1 MNLSSTI
8 KSIQDIMRKDDGVDG
23 DAQRIGQLT
32 WMLFLKIYD
41 QKEDEWEKKEINF
54 KSIIPEECRW
64 RNWATYTFNDKK
76 EKVFKISSDKLVD
89 FITTTLFPT
98 LKAIEPLGDPK
109 KKLLKDVFADLYNY
123 MRSGTLIQAVIE
135 KLEDTIDFNNFKTR
149 QNLGDLYEQILNDLR
164 SAGNSGEFY
173 TPRAITQFMV
183 EIINPQLKEIIL
195 DPACGTGGFLTA
207 SINHLVKQAKNDID
221 KKFIENSIRGF
232 EKKQLPYLLCTTNML
247 LHGIEV
253 PSGIKHQNTLSQSWE
268 EWSEDDIER
277 YDCVISN
284 PPFGG
289 SEDDNSGNDYPI
301 KTRET
306 ADMFMT
312 LIINKLL
319 KKDGGRCAVVL
330 PNSIMFGDGVKTRIK
345 KELLEKCNLHTI
357 IRLPKGVFNPYTSI
371 ESNLLFFT
379 RGRPTET
386 IWYYEHPY
394 PKGYKSYSKTKPIK
408 IEEFEAEKNW
418 WGSEKDNFASRKES
432 EFAWK
437 FDFKSKKEEILE
449 KVKPY
454 DEKIKSIQVEIITKN
469 GELKDIKKLLK
480 NEKDFNEKNIL
491 EHKILEIE
499 TTIKRLDE
507 LKKDAENSY
516 NRIYES
522 LFNLDQKNPNK
533 IEEDMLDP
541 EKLLKLLKDIEL
553 KIEFTEQQLKDELSE
568 AIERHF
574 KVAEI

>member
-41 QKEDEWEKKEINF
+41 QKEDEWAKKESNF
-54 KSIIPEECRW
+54 KSIIPEQCRW
-64 RNWATYTFNDKK
+64 RNWATYTLNNKK
-76 EKVFKISSDKLVD
+76 EKEFKISSDKLVD
-89 FITTTLFPT
+89 FIMTTLFPT
-98 LKAIEPLGDPK
+98 LKAIDPSGDPK
-109 KKLLKDVFADLYNY
+109 KKVIKDVFSDSYNY

-183 EIINPQLKEIIL
+183 EMINPQLKEIIL

-207 SINHLVKQAKNDID
+207 SIDYLNKQAKNDKD
-221 KKFIENSIRGF
+221 KQSIENSIRGF
-232 EKKQLPYLLCTTNML
+232 EKKQLPHLLCTTNML
-247 LHGIEV
+247 LHGIDV
-253 PSGIKHQNTLSQSWE
+253 PSGIEHRNTLSQAWKD
-268 EWSEDDIER
+268 WSEDDIER

-289 SEDDNSGNDYPI
+289 SEDDNSGDDYPI

-330 PNSIMFGDGVKTRIK
+330 PNSIMFGDGVKARIK
-345 KELLEKCNLHTI
+345 EELLEKCNLHTI
-357 IRLPKGVFNPYTSI
+357 VRLPKGVFNPYTSI

-379 RGRPTET
+379 RGKPTET

-408 IEEFEAEKNW
+408 IEEFEPERNW
-418 WGSEKDNFASRKES
+418 WGIEEDNFASREEN

-437 FDFKSKKEEILE
+437 FDFKLKKEEILE
-449 KVKPY
+449 KAKPY
-454 DEKIKSIQVEIITKN
+454 KEKVKSIKEKISDYIV
-469 GELKDIKKLLK
+469 ELKVIKTLLK
-480 NEKDFNEKNIL
+480 NEKNTDEIIIL
-491 EHKILEIE
+491 RNKILEIE
-499 TTIKRLDE
+499 ITIKQLDKSQKE
-507 LKKDAENSY
+507 AQSFYD
-516 NRIYES
+516 RIYES
-522 LFNLDQKNPNK
+522 MFNLDQKNLNTIK
-533 IEEDMLDP
+533 EDN
-541 EKLLKLLKDIEL
+541 LKPDELIKMFNEINL
-553 KIEFTEQQLKDELSE
+553 KIEITEKQLKDELSE
-568 AIERHF
+568 VIERHF
-574 KVAEI
+574 EIAEI

>member
-41 QKEDEWEKKEINF
+41 QKEDEWEKKETNF
-54 KSIIPEECRW
+54 KSVIPGECRW
-64 RNWATYTFNDKK
+64 RNWATYNLNNKK
-76 EKVFKISSDKLVD
+76 EKEFKISSDKLVD
-89 FITTTLFPT
+89 FIMTKLFPT
-98 LKAIEPLGDPK
+98 LKAIDPLGDPK
-109 KKLLKDVFADLYNY
+109 KKVVKDVFSDSYNY

-135 KLEDTIDFNNFKTR
+135 KLEDSIDFNNFKTR

-183 EIINPQLKEIIL
+183 EMINPQLKETIL

-207 SINHLVKQAKNDID
+207 SIDHLAKQAKNNKD
-221 KKFIENSIRGF
+221 KQTIENSIIGF
-232 EKKQLPYLLCTTNML
+232 EKKQLPHLLCTTNML
-247 LHGIEV
+247 LHGIDV
-253 PSGIKHQNTLSQSWE
+253 PSGIEHRNTLSQAWDEWPE
-268 EWSEDDIER
+268 EDSQR

-289 SEDDNSGNDYPI
+289 AEDDNSGKDYPI

-319 KKDGGRCAVVL
+319 KKDGGRCAIVL
-330 PNSIMFGDGVKTRIK
+330 PNSIMFGEGVKNRIK

-371 ESNLLFFT
+371 ESNILFFT
-379 RGRPTET
+379 RGKPTET

-418 WGSEKDNFASRKES
+418 WGSEKDNFSSRKES
-432 EFAWK
+432 EFSWK

-449 KVKPY
+449 KAKPY
-454 DEKIKSIQVEIITKN
+454 KDKKKNIQAKIIQKN
-469 GELKDIKKLLK
+469 IELKNIKILLK
-480 NEKDFNEKNIL
+480 NEKDTDKIIIFESKIFKL
-491 EHKILEIE
+491 ERIVE
-499 TTIKRLDE
+499 D
-507 LKKDAENSY
+507 LKEAQKDAQSSY
-516 NRIYES
+516 DKIFS
-522 LFNLDQKNPNK
+522 SMFNLDQKNPN
-533 IEEDMLDP
+533 IIHEDSMSTEELIKMFN
-541 EKLLKLLKDIEL
+541 EIQL
-553 KIEFTEQQLKDELSE
+553 KIEATEKRLKDELSD

-574 KVAEI
+574 RAVEV

>member
-41 QKEDEWEKKEINF
+41 QKEDEWEKKESNF

-64 RNWATYTFNDKK
+64 RNWATYTLNNKK
-76 EKVFKISSDKLVD
+76 EKVFKTSSDKLVD
-89 FITTTLFPT
+89 FIMTTLFPT
-98 LKAIEPLGDPK
+98 LKAIDPLGDPK
-109 KKLLKDVFADLYNY
+109 KKVVKDVFSDSYNY

-135 KLEDTIDFNNFKTR
+135 KLEDAIDFNNFKTR

-183 EIINPQLKEIIL
+183 EMINPQLKETVL

-207 SINHLVKQAKNDID
+207 SIDHLDKQAKNDRD
-221 KKFIENSIRGF
+221 KKSIENSIRGF
-232 EKKQLPYLLCTTNML
+232 EKKQLPHLLCTTNML
-247 LHGIEV
+247 LHGIDV
-253 PSGIKHQNTLSQSWE
+253 PSGIEHRNTLSQAWG
-268 EWSEDDIER
+268 EWSEDDSER

-289 SEDDNSGNDYPI
+289 AEDDNSGDDYPI

-330 PNSIMFGDGVKTRIK
+330 PNSIMFGDGVKARIK
-345 KELLEKCNLHTI
+345 EELLEKCNLHTI
-357 IRLPKGVFNPYTSI
+357 VRLPKGVFNPYTGI

-379 RGRPTET
+379 RGKTTET

-418 WGSEKDNFASRKES
+418 WGLEEDNFATREES

-449 KVKPY
+449 KAKPY
-454 DEKIKSIQVEIITKN
+454 KDKKKSIHAEIIAKN
-469 GELKDIKKLLK
+469 IELKDIKTLLK
-480 NEKDFNEKNIL
+480 NEKDTNKIIIL
-491 EHKILEIE
+491 KSKILETEIIVE
-499 TTIKRLDE
+499 E
-507 LKKDAENSY
+507 LEEAQKDAQSSY
-516 NRIYES
+516 DRIYS
-522 LFNLDQKNPNK
+522 SMFNLDQKNPNT
-533 IEEDMLDP
+533 IQEDSLGPEELIKMF
-541 EKLLKLLKDIEL
+541 KDIQL
-553 KIEFTEQQLKDELSE
+553 KIESTEQQLKDELFE
-568 AIERHF
+568 ALEYHF
-574 KVAEI
+574 QNEEV

>member
-1 MNLSSTI
+1 
-8 KSIQDIMRKDDGVDG
+8 MRKDDGVDG

-41 QKEDEWEKKEINF
+41 QKEDEWAKKESNF
-54 KSIIPEECRW
+54 KSIIPEQCRW
-64 RNWATYTFNDKK
+64 RNWATYTLNNKK
-76 EKVFKISSDKLVD
+76 EKEFKISSDKLVD
-89 FITTTLFPT
+89 FIMTTLFPT
-98 LKAIEPLGDPK
+98 LKAIDPSGDPK
-109 KKLLKDVFADLYNY
+109 KKVIKDVFSDSYNY

-183 EIINPQLKEIIL
+183 EMINPQLKETVL

-207 SINHLVKQAKNDID
+207 SIDHLAKQAKNDKD
-221 KKFIENSIRGF
+221 KQSIENSIRGF
-232 EKKQLPYLLCTTNML
+232 EKKQLPHLLCTTNML
-247 LHGIEV
+247 LHGIDV
-253 PSGIKHQNTLSQSWE
+253 PSGIEHRNTLSQAWKD
-268 EWSEDDIER
+268 WSEDDIER

-289 SEDDNSGNDYPI
+289 AEDDNSGNDYPI

-330 PNSIMFGDGVKTRIK
+330 PNSIMFGDGVKARIK
-345 KELLEKCNLHTI
+345 EELLEKCNLHTI
-357 IRLPKGVFNPYTSI
+357 VRLPKGVFNPYTSI

-379 RGRPTET
+379 RGKSTET

-408 IEEFEAEKNW
+408 IEEFEFEKNW
-418 WGSEKDNFASRKES
+418 WGTEEDNFASREEN

-449 KVKPY
+449 KAKPY
-454 DEKIKSIQVEIITKN
+454 TDKVKSIQAEMITKN
-469 GELKDIKKLLK
+469 VELKDIKTLLR
-480 NEKDFNEKNIL
+480 NEKDVNKRSVL
-491 EHKILEIE
+491 ECKLLEIE
-499 TTIKRLDE
+499 TMIKKLDE
-507 LKKDAENSY
+507 LKKDAQNSY
-516 NRIYES
+516 DRIYES
-522 LFNLDQKNPNK
+522 LFNLDQKNPNI
-533 IEEDMLDP
+533 IEEDILNP
-541 EKLLKLLKDIEL
+541 NKLLKMLKDIQL
-553 KIEFTEQQLKDELSE
+553 DIEYTEQQLKDELSE
-568 AIERHF
+568 ALEYHF
-574 KVAEI
+574 ENQEV

>member
-41 QKEDEWEKKEINF
+41 QKEDEWAKESNF
-54 KSIIPEECRW
+54 KSIIPEQCRW
-64 RNWATYTFNDKK
+64 RNWATYTLNNKK
-76 EKVFKISSDKLVD
+76 EKEFKISSDKLVD
-89 FITTTLFPT
+89 FIMTTLFPT
-98 LKAIEPLGDPK
+98 LKAIDPLGDPK
-109 KKLLKDVFADLYNY
+109 KKVVKDVFSDSYNY

-164 SAGNSGEFY
+164 GAGNSGEFY

-183 EIINPQLKEIIL
+183 EMINPQLKETVL

-207 SINHLVKQAKNDID
+207 SIDHLAKQAKNDKD
-221 KKFIENSIRGF
+221 KQSIENSIRGF
-232 EKKQLPYLLCTTNML
+232 EKKKLPHLLCTTNML
-247 LHGIEV
+247 LHGIDV
-253 PSGIKHQNTLSQSWE
+253 PSGIEHRNTLSQSWD

-289 SEDDNSGNDYPI
+289 AEDDNSGDDYPI

-306 ADMFMT
+306 ADMFMI

-330 PNSIMFGDGVKTRIK
+330 PNSIMFGDGIKAKIK

-379 RGRPTET
+379 RGKPTET

-394 PKGYKSYSKTKPIK
+394 PNGYKSYSKTKPIK

-418 WGSEKDNFASRKES
+418 WGLEEDNFATRKES

-449 KVKPY
+449 KAKPY
-454 DEKIKSIQVEIITKN
+454 KDKKKSIQAEIIAKN
-469 GELKDIKKLLK
+469 IELKNIKILLK
-480 NEKDFNEKNIL
+480 NEKDTEKIIIL
-491 EHKILEIE
+491 KNKILEIE
-499 TTIKRLDE
+499 IIVKE
-507 LKKDAENSY
+507 LEKAEKDAQSSY
-516 NRIYES
+516 DRIYS
-522 LFNLDQKNPNK
+522 SMFNLDQKNPNT
-533 IEEDMLDP
+533 IQEDSLEP
-541 EKLLKLLKDIEL
+541 EKLIKMFKEIQL
-553 KIEFTEQQLKDELSE
+553 KIESTEQQLKDELFE
-568 AIERHF
+568 ALEYYF
-574 KVAEI
+574 QKKEV